1 MARRP
6 NLPAAI
12 STASAPVA
20 EARCNICNSVHR
32 SHIDKLVVAG
42 YSYSSIAEDLQTM
55 DEDFRTKT
63 LEAVRKNIERHAKR
77 HVNVRQ
83 KAIRDAIE
91 KRAIEGGIILDQAQ
105 GSITSGKALL
115 DLLVGRATE
124 QISDPEF
131 KVRFAD
137 AIEAVKILEDSKRD
151 EYMAQVEVMQ
161 KQVWAISQAVKEIV
175 PEELLNGLVTRAEE
189 LFVNPTQELER

>member
-1 MARRP
+1 
-6 NLPAAI
+6 
-12 STASAPVA
+12 
-20 EARCNICNSVHR
+20 
-32 SHIDKLVVAG
+32 
-42 YSYSSIAEDLQTM
+42 M
-55 DEDFRTKT
+55 DEDFRSKT
-63 LEAVRKNIERHAKR
+63 LEAVRKNIERHAKK

-175 PEELLNGLVTRAEE
+175 PEELLSALVGRAEE
-189 LFVNPTQELER
+189 LFVNPTQELEREVA